1 MYNVRLL
8 SRMNYTLQNSNIT
21 NNYCTV
27 NIGYIKYNSQH
38 IKTNIRLVSLP
49 AITMYISLRCWWPI
63 LCTYATVVCMYL
75 HLDV

>member
-38 IKTNIRLVSLP
+38 IKTNNTIGIIASHYNVHKLEVLV
-49 AITMYISLRCWWPI
+49 AYIMYIRDG
-63 LCTYATVVCMYL
+63 CMY
-75 HLDV
+75 VPAS